1 MKTSIYKLK
10 YAMDYNEQLLLS
22 EKKSIFRKVKKPLN
36 LNIKT
41 MEFALFFAIITL

>member
-22 EKKSIFRKVKKPLN
+22 EKKKHFS
-36 LNIKT
+36 
-41 MEFALFFAIITL
+41 ES

>member
-22 EKKSIFRKVKKPLN
+22 EKKAFFGKLKN
-36 LNIKT
+36 L
-41 MEFALFFAIITL
+41 